1 MQPTL
6 AFVVRFFYQQLV
18 PVIMLN
24 DHKYDDGEPTDNT
37 NFVKK
42 IQLSCAH
49 WSLQLLMIFPFIFA
63 CEAEEGEASLAQR
76 F

>member
-24 DHKYDDGEPTDNT
+24 HHKY
-37 NFVKK
+37 F
-42 IQLSCAH
+42 QLSCAQ
-49 WSLQLLMIFPFIFA
+49 WSLQLLMCFPFIFA
-63 CEAEEGEASLAQR
+63 CEAEEGEASLAQG